1 MDLTFMIPIYKNLV
15 KNNVRTLD
23 SVPES
28 IREQVKNELEKEKI
42 DTLNN

>member
-28 IREQVKNELEKEKI
+28 IREQVKNELEKEK
-42 DTLNN
+42 